1 MSDSILDY
9 TAKIVSS
16 HVSYNATQ
24 ADAVTTLIQS
34 VYQTLA
40 KLGSPE
46 VAAETVREP
55 AVPIKKS
62 VFADYIVCLEDGKKL
77 KMLKRHLQTAY
88 SLTPDEYRAKWGL
101 PSSYPMVAPDY
112 SERRSGLAKSYG
124 LGQSRARAGAAA
136 AEVVVPTPKK
146 GKRKPG

>member
-16 HVSYNATQ
+16 HVSNNATE

-46 VAAETVREP
+46 VTVDTVREP

-62 VFADYIVCLEDGKKL
+62 VFGDYIVCLEDGKKL
-77 KMLKRHLQTAY
+77 KMLKRHLQSAY
-88 SLTPDEYRAKWGL
+88 GLTPDEYRAKWGL
-101 PSSYPMVAPDY
+101 PASYPMVAPNY
-112 SERRSGLAKSYG
+112 SEQRSGLAKSYG
-124 LGQSRARAGAAA
+124 LGQSRARAAAA
-136 AEVVVPTPKK
+136 AEVIVPATKK
-146 GKRKPG
+146 GKRKAG